1 MRKTQ
6 MSAGFQHTSY
16 STQSGFPKAHAVPV
30 MTQPNLTSASFFST
44 GNQTMSNFNKAQSLT
59 SNIET
64 LDKEQLKERL
74 LVAETLMKKLFNR
87 NKELEQFMSDHNT
100 PGMGNNEKQNLDTIH
115 DAQHAASKDTK
126 EEDSHTS
133 VLDSMKARED
143 SLMREIEE
151 KQAEIERLK
160 QMQLDSLKA

>member
-16 STQSGFPKAHAVPV
+16 STQSGFPKAHAAPV
-30 MTQPNLTSASFFST
+30 TQPNLTSASFFST
-44 GNQTMSNFNKAQSLT
+44 GNQTMSNFNKAQSMT

-87 NKELEQFMSDHNT
+87 NKELEQFMNEHNSKQDT
-100 PGMGNNEKQNLDTIH
+100 SQLKNLTNKTDNEKQQLDTIH
-115 DAQHAASKDTK
+115 DAD
-126 EEDSHTS
+126 
-133 VLDSMKARED
+133 KA
-143 SLMREIEE
+143 
-151 KQAEIERLK
+151 
-160 QMQLDSLKA
+160 